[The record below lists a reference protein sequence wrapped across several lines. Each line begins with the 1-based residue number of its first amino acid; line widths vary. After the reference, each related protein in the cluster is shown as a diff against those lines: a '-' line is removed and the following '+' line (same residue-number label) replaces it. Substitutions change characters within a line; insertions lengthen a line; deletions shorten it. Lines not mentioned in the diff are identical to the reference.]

1 MEKQINDAFKNE
13 IKSLITKIKYLEI
26 SEAMKKPCDMDT
38 DLVSECADFILEAE
52 NRQIFLTDEE
62 RKALVGKIPFKNIKT
77 KSNFYNRRIIK
88 ALIIVAII
96 LVMLVVTCVA
106 VKPIRNFFTNIT
118 SDGTFFTFDSSK
130 NNNFIYSK
138 YNFIPEGYV
147 LVSDN
152 HLEKLQQIEYANE
165 DYKIHIS
172 SSSNN
177 SNNLFINSENAVS
190 SGEIEVG
197 SSIGYFC
204 INKTETFLMWSD
216 DNCNYV
222 IIADNCDFITVDTL
236 VKIAMSKEKI

>member
-52 NRQIFLTDEE
+52 NRQIFLTDEK
-62 RKALVGKIPFKNIKT
+62 RKELVKKIPFKNIKT

-118 SDGTFFTFDSSK
+118 SDGTFFSFNVIDDDDYL
-130 NNNFIYSK
+130 YSEFNYIPNGYSLIFENSLEHLHELSYQNEK
-138 YNFIPEGYV
+138 YCIF
-147 LVSDN
+147 
-152 HLEKLQQIEYANE
+152 
-165 DYKIHIS
+165 IS
-172 SSSNN
+172 SSDNN
-177 SNNLFINSENAVS
+177 NTKAFINSENAIET
-190 SGEIEVG
+190 GETAIG
-197 SSIGYFC
+197 KTIGYYC
-204 INKTETFLMWSD
+204 VNKEQTFLIWSTGKY
-216 DNCNYV
+216 NHM
-222 IIADNCDFITVDTL
+222 IIADNCDNVNLDDLI
-236 VKIAMSKEKI
+236 KIALSVKKP